1 MERMDVANY
10 CKMVFNKNQ
19 KVKNGGM
26 PRGVFR
32 LAIKPNQSFI
42 AQEGTELSLLKLIL
56 MISVS
61 S

>member
-26 PRGVFR
+26 HREVFR

-42 AQEGTELSLLKLIL
+42 ALEGTELNQLNFILI
-56 MISVS
+56 ISVS